1 MIRPNEAAGLTAG
14 LARSID
20 LKCADLNILIG
31 DDTYYAELRARRLTP
46 QANAAQA
53 SLIHAEQLL
62 RGIANALAAP
72 PEPEPAAAGQAA
84 ARSEAQP

>member
-1 MIRPNEAAGLTAG
+1 MNRPNDAAGLTAG
-14 LARSID
+14 L
-20 LKCADLNILIG
+20 
-31 DDTYYAELRARRLTP
+31 ARRLTP